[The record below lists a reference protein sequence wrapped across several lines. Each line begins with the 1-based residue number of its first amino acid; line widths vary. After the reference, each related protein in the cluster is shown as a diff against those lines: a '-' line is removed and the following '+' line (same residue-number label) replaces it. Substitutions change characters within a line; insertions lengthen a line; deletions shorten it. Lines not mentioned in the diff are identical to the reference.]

1 MRDILQWPSSR
12 LLTILLLNL
21 TKSSHVLT
29 LAKKI
34 GGESNIQEQSPLMP
48 RRNNESSRNKRFVTL
63 TEFNQLVGLTK
74 GSDIAEII
82 KQNVKIDEN
91 DEIQEGS
98 MKKKNLKSRILFKL
112 PENKNPKDLIQIDDE
127 NLKNNLL
134 NYCELIIGENL
145 IKIE

>member
-1 MRDILQWPSSR
+1 M
-12 LLTILLLNL
+12 
-21 TKSSHVLT
+21 
-29 LAKKI
+29 AKKI
-34 GGESNIQEQSPLMP
+34 GGESDIQEQSPLGP
-48 RRNNESSRNKRFVTL
+48 RKNNESSRNKRFVTL
-63 TEFNQLVGLTK
+63 AEFNQLVRLTK

-98 MKKKNLKSRILFKL
+98 TKKKNLKSKILFKL
-112 PENKNPKDLIQIDDE
+112 PELKNLKDFIQLDEE

-145 IKIE
+145 LKIEYNM